1 MNVKSINERFEKSGV
16 EPDVVCEAVEW
27 GKLTLEEAARLLGL
41 PDAEAVRRYCVEI
54 VCRAVADGELTLEVA
69 AALLGL
75 SESEAGKQCVELL
88 HLRDVSELIE
98 RRKRY
103 EELRKKLLQHVRD
116 LVEKFDKG
124 EIGPK
129 EICEAVARGE
139 LTLSDAAILME
150 LSDAEAARKYCKEL
164 LSTYSSHLHRNWREV

>member
-1 MNVKSINERFEKSGV
+1 LSGI

-27 GKLTLEEAARLLGL
+27 GKLTLEEVARLLGL
-41 PDAEAVRRYCVEI
+41 PDAEAVRRYCVEVEYRI
-54 VCRAVADGELTLEVA
+54 VCKAVVNGELALEEA

-75 SESEAGKQCVELL
+75 SESEAGERCVELL

-124 EIGPK
+124 EIGPR
-129 EICEAVARGE
+129 EICEAVTRGE
-139 LTLSDAAILME
+139 LALSDAAILME